1 MLSRIFFPQSVRE
14 KLACTIVVCSILML
28 SACKSANEANSV
40 TSNLEKIEP
49 AQLNSEQ
56 LPMDE
61 NILKGS
67 LDNGLEYI
75 IRENKTPENFAELR
89 LIVKTGSIDEDE
101 SQRGFAHFAE
111 HMAFNGTTD
120 FKEQEIIEFVESI
133 GMKFGAH
140 LNATTTFDNTI
151 YKLRVPTDK
160 PEVIEKAIHILENWA
175 HKISFEALA
184 IDEERGVVLEEWRSR
199 KGVGERIA
207 KQQWPIMF
215 AGTNYAQRLPIGTEN
230 IITKGEHQDLIRFYN
245 TWYRPDLM
253 SIVAVGD
260 FEAAN
265 VEQLI
270 KQYFGNLERPA
281 EPVSQPLQYLTVF
294 DKPAINIFTD
304 DELRSITLSSSWR
317 TTIQPGEYTKVKY
330 RQRIIKNLLN
340 GVLSKRINDQALNTE
355 SPFLGARIASNQSL
369 PTAEEFFFRASIK
382 PKRTAEAF
390 EALLTEVKR
399 AVDNGVSIQELDTE
413 KRLYIEWFEST
424 LESQNTLTHGVYLR
438 SYINHFLQGAPLTSL
453 EQDFALTKALI
464 DTITVDELKQQTK
477 QWAGHQNAAV
487 FLTAPTNMLADLP
500 SEDDLMQIWQQTNNK
515 VTKALSDKI
524 QITALMESTPKPG
537 KVIDKVYIEKWQAHQ
552 WMLSNGMKVI
562 LKPTIFTENSI
573 RFKAISNGGYS
584 LVNDETYLSSFGMMD
599 TLSFMGL
606 GNLNMEQFSQFSR
619 EKRFSVTPAVSNY
632 SESMSGA
639 SNKED
644 LIYMMQGIHL
654 RFTAPVK
661 DPARFDWLKDNYR
674 PQLENKYNSPNA
686 QFYAAIQAK
695 TKAGNPRNVEFNV
708 GMLEKQ
714 NLDTIFSLYQQRF
727 ANAADF
733 TFVFVGDMDLV
744 EMEQYV
750 STYLASLPA
759 SESRESRVK
768 LPRYALKGDYQI
780 HMEKGEEPKA
790 TVISSLSGDATWSY
804 QNQLLMGA
812 FRSALEKELRN
823 KLREELAGVY
833 SVNVNARLNR
843 WPYENYSVS
852 VSFTCDPERVDELYS
867 AMNAV
872 FAKFVGGNIDQQQL
886 DNYKT
891 QLKTSRHKNLLENW
905 FWLDYILYQHTPF
918 VPMPV
923 DEHDALVDSLTLDM
937 VKEAAKQY
945 LSTNNRVYATL
956 KPEVKAEI
964 VEQGASQ

>member
-1 MLSRIFFPQSVRE
+1 MLSRNFCPQNVHKTLVSF
-14 KLACTIVVCSILML
+14 LVVFSLSIL
-28 SACKSANEANSV
+28 SACKSPDDAKLALPKPEQNEAMEL
-40 TSNLEKIEP
+40 TIDKLPIDEK
-49 AQLNSEQ
+49 
-56 LPMDE
+56 
-61 NILKGS
+61 ILKGS
-67 LDNGLEYI
+67 LENGLQYI

-89 LIVKTGSIDEDE
+89 LVVKTGSIDEDD

-111 HMAFNGTTD
+111 HMAFNGTKD
-120 FKEQEIIEFVESI
+120 FKEQEIIAFVESI

-160 PEVIEKAIHILENWA
+160 PEVIERAIHVLENWA
-175 HKISFEALA
+175 HKISFDALA

-230 IITKGEHQDLIRFYN
+230 IITKGEHKDLVRFYT

-253 SIVAVGD
+253 SVVAVGD
-260 FEAAN
+260 FESAN

-270 KQYFGNLERPA
+270 KQYFGEIKRPA
-281 EPVSQPLQYLTVF
+281 QAVTQPLQYLSVF
-294 DKPAINIFTD
+294 DKPAIKVITD

-317 TTIQPGEYTKVKY
+317 NETELGKYTKKKY
-330 RQRIIKNLLN
+330 KQRIIKNLLS

-355 SPFLGARIASNQSL
+355 SPFLGARISSNQSL
-369 PTAEEFFFRASIK
+369 PTAEEFYFRASIK

-390 EALLTEVKR
+390 EALLTELKR
-399 AVDNGVSIQELDTE
+399 AVDNGVSKQELETE
-413 KRLYIEWFEST
+413 KRLYIEWFESA
-424 LESQNTLTHGVYLR
+424 LASQNTLTHGVYLR

-453 EQDFALTKALI
+453 EQDFTLTKELI
-464 DTITVDELKQQTK
+464 ETISLGDLKQQMK
-477 QWAGHQNAAV
+477 LWAGHQNAVV
-487 FLTAPTNMLADLP
+487 FLTAPTNMLEDLP
-500 SEDDLMQIWQQTNNK
+500 SEEDLMEIWKQTNK
-515 VTKALSDKI
+515 KQTKALIDKV
-524 QITALMESTPKPG
+524 QITGLMDKTPSPG
-537 KVIDKVYIEKWQAHQ
+537 KVIEKNYIDQWQAHQ
-552 WMLSNGMKVI
+552 WILSNGVKVI
-562 LKPTIFTENSI
+562 LKPTSFKENSI

-584 LVNDETYLSSFGMMD
+584 LVDDETYLSSFGMMD

-606 GNLNMEQFSQFSR
+606 GNLNMEQFAQFSR
-619 EKRFSVTPAVSNY
+619 EKRFSVNPAISNY

-644 LIYMMQGIHL
+644 LIYMMQGIYL

-661 DPARFDWLKDNYR
+661 DPARFEWLKDNYR

-695 TKAGNPRNVEFNV
+695 TKAGNPRNVEFDV

-714 NLDTIFSLYQQRF
+714 NLDTIFSLYEQRF

-744 EMEQYV
+744 SMEDYV
-750 STYLASLPA
+750 STYLANLPA
-759 SESRESRVK
+759 NESRESRVK
-768 LPRYALKGDYQI
+768 LPPYALVGDYQI
-780 HMEKGEEPKA
+780 HMEKGTEPKA
-790 TVISSLSGDATWSY
+790 TVISRLNGDASWSY
-804 QNQLLMGA
+804 QNQLVMGA
-812 FRSALEKELRN
+812 FKSALEKELRN

-833 SVNVNARLNR
+833 SVSVSARLNR
-843 WPYENYSVS
+843 WPHENYSVS
-852 VSFTCDPERVDELYS
+852 ISFTCDPRRVDELTS
-867 AMNAV
+867 AMNAI
-872 FAKFVGGNIDQQQL
+872 FAKFIEGNIEQQQL

-923 DEHDALVDSLTLDM
+923 NEHDALVDSLTLEM
-937 VKEAAKQY
+937 VKQAAKQY

-956 KPEVKAEI
+956 KPEI
-964 VEQGASQ
+964 VE